1 MPRVL
6 QKQQFTDAFQISSKK
21 FRSIRR
27 RIPVLESLFNNVVGL
42 QDCNFIKKRFQ
53 HRYFPVNF
61 AKFLRTPS
69 FIEHLWWL
77 LLPLARGRFE
87 NLIFA

>member
-27 RIPVLESLFNNVVGL
+27 RIPVLKSLFNNVVGL
-42 QDCNFIKKRFQ
+42 QDCNFIKKEIPTQVFSCEFCEIFKNTFF
-53 HRYFPVNF
+53 Y
-61 AKFLRTPS
+61 RTPLVAS
-69 FIEHLWWL
+69 SAIRE
-77 LLPLARGRFE
+77 RE
-87 NLIFA
+87 V